1 MTRPCFRPQA
11 WKILGKG
18 SGDSEWE
25 WKCACAQRSALGPYV
40 SCHEEEGRRK
50 LGSRADQ
57 AHNIR
62 TLSITSLHRRPI
74 RKMKNTEKADRGAE
88 FEISERVRSWETEE
102 RKEELILFFFLE
114 GVYICKQVS
123 SRKNLTMGERRCYA
137 MSRRHRK
144 LDSDVTLDLRSTW
157 EI

>member
-1 MTRPCFRPQA
+1 MTRPCVRPQA
-11 WKILGKG
+11 WKIFGKC
-18 SGDSEWE
+18 SRDSEWE

-50 LGSRADQ
+50 LGSRVDQ

-102 RKEELILFFFLE
+102 RKEELILFFLFFLRE
-114 GVYICKQVS
+114 CRFVNRLAVGRISQWE
-123 SRKNLTMGERRCYA
+123 NGGAMRCPA
-137 MSRRHRK
+137 VIENWTRM
-144 LDSDVTLDLRSTW
+144 
-157 EI
+157 